1 MLRTILTWLFGL
13 AFLVSAAHAEPP
25 LAKISALAS
34 GALLLNGQA
43 ADLASIE
50 AEFKRL
56 QAESGVVWY
65 YRDNPRSEPSPAAM
79 AVVQLVIQYRL
90 PISFSSKPDFSD
102 YIDENG
108 RSQPRKR

>member
-1 MLRTILTWLFGL
+1 MLKLILAWLVGL
-13 AFLVSAAHAEPP
+13 AFVVSEAQTDPP

-34 GALLLNGQA
+34 GALLLNGRRS
-43 ADLASIE
+43 DLASIE

-56 QAESGVVWY
+56 QAQDGGVWY
-65 YRDNPRSEPSPAAM
+65 YRDNPRSEPSPEAM

-102 YIDENG
+102 YIDEHG